1 MLIVDMTKETRDK
14 LLRDIKR
21 ILNDVQNYKH
31 QGGGELF
38 KSLDILEDDLEIFA
52 NDLEIELREY
62 WEWKLKR

>member
-1 MLIVDMTKETRDK
+1 MLIVDMTKETRDE

-31 QGGGELF
+31 QGLGEILD
-38 KSLDILEDDLEIFA
+38 SLDILEDDLENFA

-62 WEWKLKR
+62 WE